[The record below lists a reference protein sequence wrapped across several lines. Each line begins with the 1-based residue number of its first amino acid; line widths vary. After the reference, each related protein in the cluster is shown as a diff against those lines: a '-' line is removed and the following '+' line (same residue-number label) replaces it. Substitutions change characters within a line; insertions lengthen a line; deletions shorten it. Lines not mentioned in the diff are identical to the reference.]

1 MGASTASFVTTV
13 VVGIV
18 ITLVVG
24 VLLRRIGRDFLA
36 EVYGDRSL
44 STSLNYLLVTLYYLF
59 ALGLLTLVAGA
70 DLGLAGVQLVV
81 VRVGI
86 FLLVLGGVY
95 GVAVLALER
104 ARRGRREEDLE
115 DDFRRGAEG
124 RR

>member
-70 DLGLAGVQLVV
+70 DLGLAGVVV
-81 VRVGI
+81 HLFGDAINSEFVRFILLSLRAGVVSVRVMRWGS
-86 FLLVLGGVY
+86 FLSCI
-95 GVAVLALER
+95 LA
-104 ARRGRREEDLE
+104 
-115 DDFRRGAEG
+115 FRCI
-124 RR
+124 

>member
-1 MGASTASFVTTV
+1 MGVSTASFVTTV

-36 EVYGDRSL
+36 EVYGDRSF
-44 STSLNYLLVTLYYLF
+44 STSLNYLLVTLYHLF

-70 DLGLAGVQLVV
+70 DVGLTGVQQVV
-81 VRVGI
+81 VRIGI

-95 GVAVLALER
+95 GLAVLALER
-104 ARRGRREEDLE
+104 ARSRRREESLE
-115 DDFRRGAEG
+115 DDFRRRG
-124 RR
+124 